1 MSPSGALIMSRK
13 TNIAALAAIL
23 TALTAPAFAGDQNL
37 ATELRNRARIFGIDY
52 TANPQHLSGADAS
65 SAEDTHVPVSMG
77 WVPTELNDLQLL
89 GR

>member
-1 MSPSGALIMSRK
+1 MSRK

-23 TALTAPAFAGDQNL
+23 TALAAPALAGDQNL

-52 TANPQHLSGADAS
+52 TADPQHLSGAYAS
-65 SAEDTHVPVSMG
+65 SAEATDVPVPMG
-77 WVPTELNDLQLL
+77 WVPTESNNSQLL

>member
-1 MSPSGALIMSRK
+1 MSRK

-23 TALTAPAFAGDQNL
+23 TALAAPAVAGDQNL

-52 TANPQHLSGADAS
+52 TADPQHLSGAYES
-65 SAEDTHVPVSMG
+65 SAEATHVPVSMG
-77 WVPTELNDLQLL
+77 WVPADPNDLQLQ